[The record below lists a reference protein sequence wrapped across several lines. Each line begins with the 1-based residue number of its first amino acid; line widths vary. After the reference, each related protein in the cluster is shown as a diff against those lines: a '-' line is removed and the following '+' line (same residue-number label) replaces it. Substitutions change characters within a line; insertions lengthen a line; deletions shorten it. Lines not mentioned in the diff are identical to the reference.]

1 MTPENISY
9 LAIGCLIGYL
19 ITLGFFVLKHRRSPL
34 YGWVTLTYQPQPND
48 YPEDID
54 QGEAES

>member
-19 ITLGFFVLKHRRSPL
+19 ITLGFFAYKHWRSPL
-34 YGWVTLTYQPQPND
+34 YGWVTLTYQAQPND
-48 YPEDID
+48 YSEDID
-54 QGEAES
+54 QENVQP